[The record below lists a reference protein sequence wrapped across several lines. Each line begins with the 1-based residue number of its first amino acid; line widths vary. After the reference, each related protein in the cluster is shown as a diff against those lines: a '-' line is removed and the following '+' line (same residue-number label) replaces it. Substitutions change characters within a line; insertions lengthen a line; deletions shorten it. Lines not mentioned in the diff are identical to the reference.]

1 MAVRTAKVSARRGEE
16 TEVIL
21 TACRDVETR
30 SSSIQPNPASPVE
43 GFQAASVKIEKLP
56 ADLGFGSTLI
66 KGIDGL
72 LQEMGCTFSN
82 SLASVIAFWAVSSG
96 VEARFSNRS
105 KFLERHKDY
114 TIQAVS
120 VPGPIPTGGREG
132 SFWDLS
138 HPSWKVAKSDGFRSP
153 VRGANFYTFNA
164 KGQLKRR

>member
-66 KGIDGL
+66 K
-72 LQEMGCTFSN
+72 
-82 SLASVIAFWAVSSG
+82 G